1 MFMIGYNTSSKIKY
15 RTSGARNNEKLG
27 MKNGKRNIIS
37 VNGWNCQCYFR
48 FLYAA
53 DYSGY

>member
-1 MFMIGYNTSSKIKY
+1 MENKTVTMAHGAGGRQTSELID
-15 RTSGARNNEKLG
+15 GCD
-27 MKNGKRNIIS
+27 KRNIIS